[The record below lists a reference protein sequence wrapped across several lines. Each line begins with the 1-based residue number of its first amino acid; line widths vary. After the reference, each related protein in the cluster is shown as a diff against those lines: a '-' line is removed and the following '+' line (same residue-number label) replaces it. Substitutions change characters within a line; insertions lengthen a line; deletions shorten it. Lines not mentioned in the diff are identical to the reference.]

1 MDIRQL
7 RYYLSVLHE
16 GSMGGAARAHFVT
29 QPAVT
34 LQMQRLQESAGE
46 KLLMREGRRM
56 VPTEAGRV
64 LAAHAEA
71 VVRRMDVLEAEMKG
85 LRGLEHGS
93 LRVGNIDAASVYV
106 LPDLYHQFHERYPG
120 VNLEITV
127 GDTSELLDALRHGN
141 VELATTTLPVDA
153 AGFEVFE
160 IYREELVPVA
170 SADDPLA
177 ARRRVTAKELSEAGV
192 ITYPAGATTRRLID
206 TAFESAGAVLRP
218 RMEISSPEAIMRLT
232 QAGLG
237 PAILPEPVVAA
248 ELESG
253 TLVRLPLGRL
263 RIERAIGMVHRER
276 GALSP
281 AARAF
286 LDMVVQRART

>member
-7 RYYLSVLHE
+7 RYFLSVLHE
-16 GSMGGAARAHFVT
+16 GSVGGAARAHFVT

-46 KLLMREGRRM
+46 KLLVREGRRM

-127 GDTSELLDALRHGN
+127 GDTSELLDALRHGD

-153 AGFEVFE
+153 AGFDVFE

-170 SADDPLA
+170 PADDPLA
-177 ARRRVTAKELSEAGV
+177 ARRRLTATELSDAGV

-206 TAFESAGAVLRP
+206 KAFESAGAVLRP

-253 TLVRLPLGRL
+253 TLVRLRLGRL

-276 GALSP
+276 AALSP

-286 LDMVVQRART
+286 LDMVVQRARA